1 MDRRRGGQQATA
13 RVWQPWL
20 GEGGAAWML
29 WGRAWMPLAGAAET
43 DPPVDVRGQQLSQRG
58 SSWGSERNSG
68 YGGWCVGGGSLFVA
82 VEVCGGLG
90 VAVVDLPV
98 EAYAGAGGLGSAV
111 ARGVSAAKAMEKGV
125 RAAAVEAG
133 SGLGAAAG
141 RSRQQPRRGGGG
153 RRVGNSGRQWPCGAA
168 TVGGITCPLANTS
181 LLQAVVSLP
190 TKKPIFAGLL
200 DRWAAHPPAKTDF
213 GFS

>member
-1 MDRRRGGQQATA
+1 
-13 RVWQPWL
+13 
-20 GEGGAAWML
+20 
-29 WGRAWMPLAGAAET
+29 MPLAGAAET

-68 YGGWCVGGGSLFVA
+68 YGGWCVGGGSLFAA

-111 ARGVSAAKAMEKGV
+111 ARGVSAAKAMEEGV

-168 TVGGITCPLANTS
+168 MVDQGLGFAFLFLIFFMFFQVGGITCPLANTS